1 MKRLIFPIALFIVSL
16 LALAKAYPQGYPG
29 QPAQGQEDPADA
41 AQHGVARLSLANG
54 SVNVIRGDS
63 GDAFGATINQPIETN
78 DSVSTGEG
86 SRAEVQF
93 DSFNMIRLGA
103 NTDIRMGDL
112 EYHRYLVDINQGTT
126 LFRVLRDSDA
136 Q

>member
-29 QPAQGQEDPADA
+29 QLAQGQEDPADA

-54 SVNVIRGDS
+54 SVHVIRGDS
-63 GDAFGATINQPIETN
+63 GEALGATINEPLETN
-78 DSVSTGEG
+78 DRVSTGDG

-93 DSFNMIRLGA
+93 DSVNIIRLGA
-103 NTDIRMGDL
+103 NTDVRMGDL
-112 EYHRYLVDINQGTT
+112 QYRRYLV
-126 LFRVLRDSDA
+126 
-136 Q
+136 